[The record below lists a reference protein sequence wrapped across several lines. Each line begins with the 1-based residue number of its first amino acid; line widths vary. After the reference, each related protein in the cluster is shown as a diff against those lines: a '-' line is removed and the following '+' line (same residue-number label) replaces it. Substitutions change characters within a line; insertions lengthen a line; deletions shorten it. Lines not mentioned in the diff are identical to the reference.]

1 MRGEACENLPR
12 VGDAAKGCRWPVRKS
27 DLRGKR
33 RDPWRWGN
41 ALPEAVADLVLK
53 VKTRGKELADVS

>member
-1 MRGEACENLPR
+1 
-12 VGDAAKGCRWPVRKS
+12 VRKS